1 MKYISLFDVIG
12 PAMVGPSS
20 SHTAGAIR
28 IGNIARE
35 ILGEMPQKVSF
46 TLYNSFAK
54 TGKGHGTDKGLLG
67 GVLGFNVS
75 DPNIKDAYKF
85 AQERGVEFSFEY
97 KTSSS
102 RHSNAV
108 DVELVAGETVYLSGN
123 SVGAGEIE
131 ITQID
136 GFKVSLQGDF
146 PTLIVLYQDQPG
158 MISKITSLIQEE
170 KINIASLHCDRQ
182 AKGEVAFVSIC
193 LDVVAPDSIISSIA
207 NIKKVYLVKSIDP
220 IKR

>member
-35 ILGEMPQKVSF
+35 ILGEKPQKVHF

-67 GVLGFNVS
+67 GVLGFHVS
-75 DPNIKDAYKF
+75 DPKIKDAYLLAEKS
-85 AQERGVEFSFEY
+85 GVEFSFKY

-108 DVELVAGETVYLSGN
+108 DIELVGNETVYLSGN
-123 SVGAGEIE
+123 SVGAGAIE

-136 GFKVSLQGDF
+136 GFNVSLQGDF
-146 PTLIVLYQDQPG
+146 PTIIVLYQDQPG
-158 MISKITSLIQEE
+158 MISKITDLLQKE

-182 AKGEVAFVSIC
+182 GKGEIAFVSIC
-193 LDVVAPDSIISSIA
+193 LDTVASETIVQSIA
-207 NIKKVYLVKSIDP
+207 QIKKVYLVKRIDT
-220 IKR
+220 IKK

>member
-1 MKYISLFDVIG
+1 MKYISLFDIIG
-12 PAMVGPSS
+12 PTMVGPSS

-35 ILGEMPQKVSF
+35 ILGETPQKVNF

-75 DPNIKDAYKF
+75 DSRIKDAYSI
-85 AQERGVEFSFEY
+85 AQNDGVEFSFEY

-108 DVELVAGETVYLSGN
+108 DIELVGNETVYVSGN

-136 GFKVSLQGDF
+136 GFKVSLQGDL
-146 PTLIVLYQDQPG
+146 PTIIVLYKDQPG
-158 MISKITSLIQEE
+158 MISKITNLIQKEE
-170 KINIASLHCDRQ
+170 INIASLHCDRQ
-182 AKGEVAFVSIC
+182 AKGDVAFVSIC
-193 LDVVAPDSIISSIA
+193 LDVVVPERVIASIA
-207 NIKKVYLVKSIDP
+207 EIKKVYLVKSIDS
-220 IKR
+220 IER